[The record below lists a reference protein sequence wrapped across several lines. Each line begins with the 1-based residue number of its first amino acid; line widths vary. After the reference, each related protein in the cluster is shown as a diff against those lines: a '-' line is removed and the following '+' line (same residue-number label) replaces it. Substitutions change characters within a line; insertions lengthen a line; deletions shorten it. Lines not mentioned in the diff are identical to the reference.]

1 MDKKVLKFELSPQS
15 LKIKNVL
22 KNDFI
27 AIDVYAI
34 SNVYPNR
41 NNSYFPVSAM
51 QDAKP
56 TFYNKPA
63 LGAFDVAHDDFKAHE
78 MEYRWDNELQQDYF
92 DFTNGKCEVPLGV
105 IRSEDLVEIVEHDG
119 QTWVHFTCVLW
130 AKYAYKQVKR
140 LLKDTKKK
148 ISVEIE
154 VLESHTDENKVE
166 VIDKFVFDGFTILGS
181 AVTEAIPNAHLT
193 ILDKINDAV
202 YQKQEKCLSF
212 AYKELEDTNNKN
224 KDSKK
229 DSNKN
234 SGSDADN
241 KNEDFDSTVSDDGVV
256 NEKVDEITMDNEQR
270 GEEPKTMTYEEKR
283 QLLESFLNSGLDE
296 NASHYSVTEINDNVV
311 CFSLDGENFKATYS
325 INEENVA
332 NVDMDA
338 KEKIVLSKDKN
349 PEDEN
354 DKETESKEC
363 ESEDGK
369 CEVCG
374 NNPCTCAHEDD
385 DGNKDKGHKENESE
399 DDKNDDDHDDDGK
412 KETEAEC
419 DDGEKKVEC
428 DKHAECDDP
437 AQFAATDVTVDES
450 NTDHGQIEGEELGSP
465 KVDTDILKEHDDGS
479 ILIGKAV
486 GESIVAQDIH
496 YAVGDE
502 QLTADELY
510 EKFNALNTSF
520 AELTEKYN
528 ALNAQI
534 NAKKNAELY
543 ALACSLVD
551 SEEDLT
557 EENATNIKAFM
568 KENCDNSTYA
578 SDEELN
584 EAVDHKIADALYA
597 QKKLSR
603 KAKEKEFSADIVK
616 DKPVVTEVNDSAN
629 NLKNAMKNLNKI

>member
-1 MDKKVLKFELSPQS
+1 
-15 LKIKNVL
+15 
-22 KNDFI
+22 
-27 AIDVYAI
+27 
-34 SNVYPNR
+34 
-41 NNSYFPVSAM
+41 M

-212 AYKELEDTNNKN
+212 AYKELEDTDNKN

-229 DSNKN
+229 DSNKD

-296 NASHYSVTEINDNVV
+296 NASHYSVTEINDDVV
-311 CFSLDGENFKATYS
+311 CFSLDDENFKATYS

-338 KEKIVLSKDKN
+338 KEKIVLSKDEN

-354 DKETESKEC
+354 GKETESKKC

-385 DGNKDKGHKENESE
+385 DGNKDEGHKENESE
-399 DDKNDDDHDDDGK
+399 DDKNNDDHDDDHDDDDK

-428 DKHAECDDP
+428 DKHAECEDP

-450 NTDHGQIEGEELGSP
+450 HADHGQVEGEELGSP

-479 ILIGKAV
+479 ILIGKPS
-486 GESIVAQDIH
+486 GESVVAQDIH

-528 ALNAQI
+528 ALNAQF

-568 KENCDNSTYA
+568 KENCDNSTYT

-603 KAKEKEFSADIVK
+603 KAKEKEFSADIIK